1 MLTTRKVNEAATFE
15 ASNFAGRL
23 QELQTWQQQQ
33 LGECRTFLGG
43 ALTAR
48 PTISPDVLYR
58 SDELKN
64 RLGWHDAAW
73 RRAVREGLTIC
84 KQGRWH
90 YVLGSDVIRF
100 FYDEG
105 GSNG

>member
-1 MLTTRKVNEAATFE
+1 MATTAKRRMPNI
-15 ASNFAGRL
+15 SR
-23 QELQTWQQQQ
+23 
-33 LGECRTFLGG
+33 RG
-43 ALTAR
+43 ANCPA
-48 PTISPDVLYR
+48 TISPDVLYR

-64 RLGWHDAAW
+64 RLGWQDSAW

-100 FYDEG
+100 FDQEEATN
-105 GSNG
+105 NG